1 MKARFAVVAIVTV
14 GLSDTKVNSADLF
27 SKPPDITA
35 VYEITCGVQSVTVTR
50 MFPSTEVQPFTS
62 KETVSVEPAVADTAF
77 VSIEPVEL
85 PPPILTAP
93 PAWYAAETYSMLVLP
108 DHDVE
113 DPEVDVLFPLV
124 MDEKFSESKVEGVPL
139 PVLASAKTA

>member
-1 MKARFAVVAIVTV
+1 
-14 GLSDTKVNSADLF
+14 
-27 SKPPDITA
+27 
-35 VYEITCGVQSVTVTR
+35 
-50 MFPSTEVQPFTS
+50 
-62 KETVSVEPAVADTAF
+62 
-77 VSIEPVEL
+77 
-85 PPPILTAP
+85 
-93 PAWYAAETYSMLVLP
+93 MLVLP

>member
-14 GLSDTKVNSADLF
+14 GLSETKVNSADLF

-35 VYEITCGVQSVTVTR
+35 VYEITSGVHPVTVTR

-62 KETVSVEPAVADTAF
+62 NDTVMVDPAVAFKVF

-85 PPPILTAP
+85 APIRMAP
-93 PAWYAAETYSMLVLP
+93 PA
-108 DHDVE
+108 
-113 DPEVDVLFPLV
+113 
-124 MDEKFSESKVEGVPL
+124 
-139 PVLASAKTA
+139 